1 MAAVVG
7 GVTVEDEAAVA
18 ADGLGPRVQR
28 WLLERLWPKGIHRPT
43 CKRLA
48 VLTAGLLETR
58 TVQRGALSAAVARL
72 HLSAAK
78 EASIARRL
86 ERLLADPALDPERVL
101 PLVQADL
108 LPTLLAEVV
117 EAHAVS
123 AAQAERRHAR
133 WYPLT
138 VIVDETTVRDQ
149 VHVLAA
155 GLAYQ
160 GIAVPLAVRTWPQNQ
175 ALAPGEYW
183 RQLHAL
189 LADVQ
194 AALPPVLREHVVLA
208 ADRGYGVSRM
218 IDLAEALGWAW
229 VLRLKASATLTLA
242 DGRAVTAAS
251 RAPRPGTVR
260 VYATTRDQVFGF
272 EDPAPNDP
280 VAVFGKADR
289 RPCRVVAVWA
299 EGADEPW
306 LLATNLAGSG
316 AEFLVYAHRWAIE
329 RLFLHWK
336 SHGWDLELLHAPTPA
351 RTARLLTG
359 LVLAT
364 WWTLAIGLAHT
375 TTLLATA
382 ARPAPRQPVLQP
394 HLPGCAPV
402 PRDPRPWPAKRSLLT
417 WGRCVLAT
425 TVTALHT
432 PPQRWAFPDWH
443 LPTWQAACLAHWPT

>member
-1 MAAVVG
+1 MPGNDGAVPAPDGMV
-7 GVTVEDEAAVA
+7 VA
-18 ADGLGPRVQR
+18 DALGQQVQR
-28 WLLERLWPKGIHRPT
+28 WLLERLWAKGVHRPT

-48 VLTAGLLETR
+48 VLTAGLLETT
-58 TVQRGALSAAVARL
+58 TVRRGALTAAVARL
-72 HLSAAK
+72 HLSAAQ

-86 ERLLADPALDPERVL
+86 ERLLDDPALDPERVL
-101 PLVQADL
+101 PLVQAEL
-108 LPTLLAEVV
+108 LPTLLAEVLA
-117 EAHAVS
+117 AHAAS
-123 AAQAERRHAR
+123 ATGAPRRHGR

-138 VIVDETTVRDQ
+138 VIVDETSVRDQ

-218 IDLAEALGWAW
+218 VDLAEALGWAW

-242 DGRAVTAAS
+242 DGRAVTAAD
-251 RAPRPGTVR
+251 RARRPGAVA
-260 VYATTRDQVFGF
+260 VYTAPRDQVLGTA
-272 EDPAPNDP
+272 DPAPDDP

-329 RLFLHWK
+329 RLFLVWK

-364 WWTLAIGLAHT
+364 CWTLAIGLAHT
-375 TTLLATA
+375 TTLCA
-382 ARPAPRQPVLQP
+382 AHRPAPRQPLVQP

-402 PRDPRPWPAKRSLLT
+402 RRDPRPWPAKRSLLT